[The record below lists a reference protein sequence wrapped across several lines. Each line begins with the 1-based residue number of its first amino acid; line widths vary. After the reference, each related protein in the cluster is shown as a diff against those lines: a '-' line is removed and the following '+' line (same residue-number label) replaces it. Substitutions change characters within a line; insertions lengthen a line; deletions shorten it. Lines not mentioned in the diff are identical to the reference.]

1 MTGAGTPE
9 RLPDQPARPAEPT
22 EAAEPTGP
30 DEPTQPTQPTQPT
43 GPTGPDAVETAD
55 APARGVRQLASGEF
69 DGLEAI
75 GGWRG
80 MVESVAPGLVFV
92 VVFVATRQIMPA
104 VVAAVAVAV
113 VATAARLVQRTPV
126 TQAVGGLLGIGIGA
140 VWAWRSGAAEN
151 FFAWGL
157 LTNAAF
163 AVGVTISILLGW
175 PIVGVVVATLLGRSH
190 DWRQDPEQR
199 SRYALASWLWVGA
212 FVARLAVQVPLY
224 LNAEAGW
231 LGAARLVMGLP
242 LWALVLWVTWVL
254 VNPRGAPA
262 DRRGRPDRPTS

>member
-1 MTGAGTPE
+1 MTGPEQRSEPPTPSGE
-9 RLPDQPARPAEPT
+9 PDLNPAADETDQPIPA
-22 EAAEPTGP
+22 GR
-30 DEPTQPTQPTQPT
+30 Q
-43 GPTGPDAVETAD
+43 
-55 APARGVRQLASGEF
+55 APAATPSGLRQLASGEF

-92 VVFVATRQIMPA
+92 VVFVATRELMPA
-104 VVAAVAVAV
+104 VVSAVAVAL
-113 VATAARLVQRTPV
+113 VATVARLVQRTPV

-140 VWAWRSGAAEN
+140 IWAWRSGEAEN

-163 AVGVTISILLGW
+163 AVGVTISILAGW
-175 PIVGVVVATLLGRSH
+175 PIVGVVVATLFGRSH
-190 DWRQDPEQR
+190 AWRENPVER
-199 SRYALASWLWVGA
+199 RRYTLASWLWVGA
-212 FVARLAVQVPLY
+212 FVLRLAVQVPLY

-242 LWALVLWVTWVL
+242 LWALVLWVTWVM
-254 VNPRGAPA
+254 VNPRAAHPQEPAASPA
-262 DRRGRPDRPTS
+262 DPAAPRDPQGPPTRR

>member
-1 MTGAGTPE
+1 MSVP
-9 RLPDQPARPAEPT
+9 
-22 EAAEPTGP
+22 GP
-30 DEPTQPTQPTQPT
+30 DRTDDGGAHPTSS
-43 GPTGPDAVETAD
+43 D
-55 APARGVRQLASGEF
+55 RGVRQLASGEF
-69 DGLEAI
+69 DGLAAI

-92 VVFVATRQIMPA
+92 VVFVATREILPSI
-104 VVAAVAVAV
+104 VASVAVAL
-113 VATAARLVQRTPV
+113 VATVARLVQRTPV

-163 AVGVTISILLGW
+163 AVGVTISILAGW
-175 PIVGVVVATLLGRSH
+175 PVVGVIVATLFGRGH
-190 DWRQDPEQR
+190 EWRADPEQR
-199 SRYALASWLWVGA
+199 RRYTLASWLWVAA
-212 FVARLAVQVPLY
+212 FTLRLAVQVPLY

-242 LWALVLWVTWVL
+242 LWALVLWVTWVM
-254 VNPRGAPA
+254 VNPRTDRDPESLPAAPEA
-262 DRRGRPDRPTS
+262 RPGPQDPPTS

>member
-1 MTGAGTPE
+1 MTAS
-9 RLPDQPARPAEPT
+9 EPQ
-22 EAAEPTGP
+22 P
-30 DEPTQPTQPTQPT
+30 DERTETQ
-43 GPTGPDAVETAD
+43 AD
-55 APARGVRQLASGEF
+55 REPGQRGLRQLGSGQF
-69 DGLEAI
+69 DGLAAI

-92 VVFVATRQIMPA
+92 VVFVATREIMPA
-104 VVAAVAVAV
+104 VVASVV
-113 VATAARLVQRTPV
+113 VALVATVARLVQRTPV

-163 AVGVTISILLGW
+163 AVGVTISILVGW
-175 PIVGVVVATLLGRSH
+175 PVVGVIVATLFGRSH
-190 DWRQDPEQR
+190 DWREDAER
-199 SRYALASWLWVGA
+199 RKRYALASWLWVGV
-212 FVARLAVQVPLY
+212 FVLRLAVQLPLY

-254 VNPRGAPA
+254 VNPRAAPA
-262 DRRGRPDRPTS
+262 ADPDPQHPQTTR